1 MTNLKLGKKQNMTSS
16 SSSVPSKKMDEPHSV
31 SGDSTDTSA
40 IASQKALQSKASNS
54 KNPTVLPNSD
64 IDGLLECPVCS
75 NSMFPP
81 IQQVCMH
88 FRFYMFPVDLDFSG

>member
-1 MTNLKLGKKQNMTSS
+1 MTSS
-16 SSSVPSKKMDEPHSV
+16 SSSVPSKKMDAL
-31 SGDSTDTSA
+31 SGDSTDIST
-40 IASQKALQSKASNS
+40 ITIQKALQSKASNS

-88 FRFYMFPVDLDFSG
+88 FRF